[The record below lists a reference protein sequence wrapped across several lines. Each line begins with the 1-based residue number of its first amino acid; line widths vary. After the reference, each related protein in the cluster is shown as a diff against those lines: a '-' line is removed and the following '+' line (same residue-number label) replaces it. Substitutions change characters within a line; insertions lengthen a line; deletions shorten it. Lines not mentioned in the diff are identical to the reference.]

1 MDAKG
6 LHARGRGKAPGSF
19 LWTTST
25 QPPHRLQRPAFICA
39 RRILA
44 AATALLFAT
53 SLAGAADSPV
63 ADAAEAMDRERVRE
77 LVSNAA
83 DVNGAQADGMT
94 ALHWAALRDDLESAT
109 LLIEAGADVS
119 AASRYGVTALTL
131 ACTNGNRS
139 LVELLLNAGADPNTA
154 LPGGETALMTAAR
167 TGRIGP
173 VRALL
178 ARGADIHTK
187 VHGMGRQ
194 EWAGANA
201 FLARMADP
209 TIFDFET
216 KPSQTAL
223 IWAAAEG
230 HAQVVSELIVAGAD
244 FQATLDS
251 GFTPLLFAVRNGHID
266 VVRVLLEAG
275 ADLNRRIDPH
285 PDWRHRGYGAKLRPG
300 ATALHVAVENGNFEL
315 GAYLLDAG
323 ADPNSADP
331 IGYTALHAIPSTRRV
346 APGDANPPPDPT
358 GSMTSLE
365 FVRDLAT
372 HGANLDASMTATGA
386 INLGIA
392 VLGPTALLAAVQT
405 ADVNLIKTLV
415 DLGAN
420 PLLRDNSN
428 RTALMLAGARTGT
441 EAEIVQTMQFLLDSG
456 VDIDAIDNSG
466 ETAMHAAAYRDRPA
480 PIKLLASRGASIEV
494 WNRPNVHGST
504 PLAIAVGHRGP
515 RSFRPQPRA
524 EAAIREVLVAAGV
537 SPPEVI
543 KIATRA
549 PRTY

>member
-1 MDAKG
+1 MDAMG
-6 LHARGRGKAPGSF
+6 LRGSGEAAGAWY
-19 LWTTST
+19 WTTST
-25 QPPHRLQRPAFICA
+25 RWPGRLRPAFM
-39 RRILA
+39 RPLGILA
-44 AATALLFAT
+44 SATALLFST
-53 SLAGAADSPV
+53 GLAFSVHSPL

-77 LVSNAA
+77 LVRSAANVNA
-83 DVNGAQADGMT
+83 AQADGMT
-94 ALHWAALRDDLESAT
+94 ALHWAALRDDLESAR
-109 LLIEAGADVS
+109 LLLEAGADVS

-131 ACTNGNRS
+131 ACTNGNAT
-139 LVELLLNAGADPNTA
+139 LVELLLDAGADPNTA

-178 ARGADIHTK
+178 ARGADFHTK

-230 HAQVVSELIVAGAD
+230 HAEVVSELIEAGAD
-244 FQATLDS
+244 FEATLDS
-251 GFTPLLFAVRNGHID
+251 GFTPLLFAVRNGHIE
-266 VVRVLLEAG
+266 VVRILLNAG
-275 ADLNRRIDPH
+275 ANLNKRIDPH
-285 PDWRHRGYGAKLRPG
+285 SDWRHRGYGAKLRPG
-300 ATALHVAVENGNFEL
+300 ATALHMAVENGNFEL
-315 GAYLLDAG
+315 GAYLLDVG
-323 ADPNSADP
+323 ADPNAADP
-331 IGYTALHAIPSTRRV
+331 IGYTALHAVPSARRV
-346 APGDANPPPDPT
+346 APGDANPPPDPK

-365 FVRDLAT
+365 FVRDLAA
-372 HGANLDASMTATGA
+372 HGANLNASMTATGL

-392 VLGPTALLAAVQT
+392 VLGPTALLAAAQT
-405 ADVNLIKTLV
+405 ADVDLIKTLV
-415 DLGAN
+415 DLGAD
-420 PLLRDNSN
+420 PLLRDNSD
-428 RTALMLAGARTGT
+428 RTAVMLAGARTGT
-441 EAEIVQTMQFLLDSG
+441 EAEIVQTLQFLLDSG
-456 VDIDAIDNSG
+456 VDIDAIDKNG

-480 PIKLLASRGASIEV
+480 PIKMLASRGASIEV

-515 RSFRPQPRA
+515 RSFRPQPKA
-524 EAAIREVLVAAGV
+524 EAAIREVMIAAGE
-537 SPPEVI
+537 SPPAVI
-543 KIATRA
+543 KIAAQT